1 MTAGSHVSSMEGSS
15 WIQAVSLFDLSPSSP
30 LLSDLSLNNNSNGK
44 DDSSE
49 EKVKPPE
56 LSDREA
62 KAPNIPEI
70 SDRMTCST
78 CQCTFDTREEQK
90 EHYTLDWH
98 RFNLKRRI
106 KGAAALS
113 EEDFQDKTRAGDVS
127 SISGS
132 DSESS
137 DEQES
142 GTTPEPSNDSAPIIA
157 QSGRAQRVLFRNG
170 EQQLLSVYRCALG
183 VAKDTDVTAQ
193 HLLSCVKRLQEQ
205 PVVVIL
211 MAGGGHFAGAVYK
224 GKEVVKHKTF
234 HRYTVR
240 AKRGSAQSVHDAQ
253 NRGHMAKSAGA
264 ALRRYNQAA
273 LMADISQL
281 LQSWAEHIEEAQ
293 GIFLRAP
300 HSDKTLFLGRNS
312 PITRKDPRVFGI
324 PFCTR
329 RATFRE
335 VHRVHAYLFTLQ
347 LYGKDA
353 PMSLVMGIREK
364 TVRSRRSERT
374 KVQEE
379 TADAS
384 EVSEEEIPP
393 PEEYVVEELTISTL
407 DLKEYDVQPKRK
419 RKKKRKKDGVGS
431 TGPNVTSPRT
441 DHNHSDEDSA
451 TEESENP
458 THQLAS
464 ALEGD
469 DLCRIRNVLFTCC
482 KTGDT
487 ETTKQILQDL
497 LPSSSEDS
505 SVPRPCPLEVVQ
517 TLVNEHLPV
526 DERTLLHVAASAGH
540 GEITR
545 LLMDAGWDPALRD
558 SAAQTPYSVSADKR
572 TRNSFRKY
580 REENPDKYNY
590 SKSQI
595 PGPISEEVEA
605 RKSEKKRAQRAQR
618 KQKEKEDKEER
629 LRREAEEAEKKRFA
643 ALSDREKRAMA
654 AERRLAAQINLAKET
669 AGTDIRRCWQCGES
683 LLGKIPFEYLEFFF
697 CTTRCLQEH
706 RRDQTTKAQK

>member
-1 MTAGSHVSSMEGSS
+1 
-15 WIQAVSLFDLSPSSP
+15 
-30 LLSDLSLNNNSNGK
+30 
-44 DDSSE
+44 
-49 EKVKPPE
+49 
-56 LSDREA
+56 
-62 KAPNIPEI
+62 
-70 SDRMTCST
+70 MTCST
-78 CQCTFDTREEQK
+78 CACTFDSREEQK

-137 DEQES
+137 DEPDS
-142 GTTPEPSNDSAPIIA
+142 EPSNNSAPIIA

-183 VAKDTDVTAQ
+183 VGKDTDVTPQ
-193 HLLSCVKRLQEQ
+193 HLLSCVTRLQEQ

-253 NRGHMAKSAGA
+253 NRGHTAKSAGA

-273 LMADISQL
+273 LMADIGQL
-281 LQSWAEHIEEAQ
+281 LQSWTEHIQEAQ
-293 GIFLRAP
+293 GVFLRAP
-300 HSDKTLFLGRNS
+300 RSDKTLFLGRNS

-335 VHRVHAYLFTLQ
+335 VHRVHTHLFTLQ

-353 PMSLVMGIREK
+353 PTSLVSGTREK
-364 TVRSRRSERT
+364 PARSRRSERT

-384 EVSEEEIPP
+384 EDSEEESPP
-393 PEEYVVEELTISTL
+393 PEEYVAEELTISTL

-419 RKKKRKKDGVGS
+419 RKKKRKKEGMGTTRPGVAS
-431 TGPNVTSPRT
+431 QRT
-441 DHNHSDEDSA
+441 ELDHAEEDSA

-458 THQLAS
+458 THPLAS
-464 ALEGD
+464 AIEGD
-469 DLCRIRNVLFTCC
+469 ELCRIRNVLFTCC
-482 KTGDT
+482 KTGDM

-497 LPSSSEDS
+497 
-505 SVPRPCPLEVVQ
+505 VPRCCEDPPVPGPYPPEVVRQ
-517 TLVNEHLPV
+517 LVNERLPV
-526 DERTLLHVAASAGH
+526 DERTLLHVAAAAGH
-540 GEITR
+540 GEIAR

-572 TRNSFRKY
+572 TRNGFHKY
-580 REENPDKYNY
+580 REKNPDKYNY
-590 SKSQI
+590 SRSQI

-605 RKSEKKRAQRAQR
+605 RKTEKKRAQRAQR
-618 KQKEKEDKEER
+618 KQKEREDKEER
-629 LRREAEEAEKKRFA
+629 LRREAEEAEEKRFA
-643 ALSDREKRAMA
+643 ALSDREKRAIA
-654 AERRLAAQINLAKET
+654 AERRLAAQINV
-669 AGTDIRRCWQCGES
+669 AGTNVRRCWQCGES
-683 LLGKIPFEYLEFFF
+683 LLGKIPFEYLEFSF

-706 RRDQTTKAQK
+706 RRTQAQK

>member
-1 MTAGSHVSSMEGSS
+1 MEGCPGV
-15 WIQAVSLFDLSPSSP
+15 QAFSLFDLSPSGLVFSG
-30 LLSDLSLNNNSNGK
+30 LFLNNNTNAK
-44 DDSSE
+44 DESSE

-56 LSDREA
+56 INDREA
-62 KAPNIPEI
+62 KETNILEI
-70 SDRMTCST
+70 SDRMTCSA
-78 CQCTFDTREEQK
+78 CQCAFDTREEQK

-113 EEDFQDKTRAGDVS
+113 EEDFQDKTGAGDVS

-137 DEQES
+137 DDLES
-142 GTTPEPSNDSAPIIA
+142 GTSSESNNGSTPIVA
-157 QSGRAQRVLFRNG
+157 QSSRAHKVIFRNG
-170 EQQLLSVYRCALG
+170 EEQLLSVYRCVLG
-183 VAKDTDVTAQ
+183 LVKDMDVTPE
-193 HLLSCVKRLQEQ
+193 HLLSCVKHLQEQ

-224 GKEVVKHKTF
+224 GKEVLKHKTF

-253 NRGHMAKSAGA
+253 NRGHMARSAGA

-273 LMADISQL
+273 LMAEIHQL

-300 HSDKTLFLGRNS
+300 RSDKTLFLGGNS

-324 PFCTR
+324 PFITR

-335 VHRVHAYLFTLQ
+335 VHRVHAHLFMLQ
-347 LYGKDA
+347 LYEKDA
-353 PMSLVMGIREK
+353 PLSLVSGTREK
-364 TVRSRRSERT
+364 TVKSKISGRT
-374 KVQEE
+374 KIQEE
-379 TADAS
+379 TADAP

-393 PEEYVVEELTISTL
+393 DEEYVVEELTISTL
-407 DLKEYDVQPKRK
+407 DLREHEVQPKRK
-419 RKKKRKKDGVGS
+419 RKNKKKRDGMRPVQDEN
-431 TGPNVTSPRT
+431 TARVRVTSQRT
-441 DHNHSDEDSA
+441 VDDQVDDSS
-451 TEESENP
+451 TEETENP
-458 THQLAS
+458 THHPAS

-469 DLCRIRNVLFTCC
+469 ELSRIRNVLFTCC

-487 ETTKQILQDL
+487 EAAKQILQDVI
-497 LPSSSEDS
+497 PSSSEDS
-505 SVPRPCPLEVVQ
+505 SVPRPVTPEVVQ
-517 TLVNEHLPV
+517 KLVNERLPR
-526 DERTLLHVAASAGH
+526 ENRTLLHVAASAGH
-540 GEITR
+540 GEIAW
-545 LLMDAGWDPALRD
+545 LLMEAGWDPALRD
-558 SAAQTPYSVSADKR
+558 STAQTPYSVSADKR

-595 PGPISEEVEA
+595 PGPIPEEVEA
-605 RKSEKKRAQRAQR
+605 RKTEKKRVQKAQK
-618 KQKEKEDKEER
+618 KQKEREEKDER

-643 ALSDREKRAMA
+643 DLSDREKRAIA
-654 AERRLAAQINLAKET
+654 AERRFAAQLNLPKET
-669 AGTDIRRCWQCGES
+669 AGANIRRCWQCGES
-683 LLGKIPFEYLEFFF
+683 LLGKIPFEYLEFSF
-697 CTTRCLQEH
+697 CATRCLQEH
-706 RRDQTTKAQK
+706 RRSQATKSQK

>member
-1 MTAGSHVSSMEGSS
+1 MEGSPGL
-15 WIQAVSLFDLSPSSP
+15 QAISLFDLNPLSPV
-30 LLSDLSLNNNSNGK
+30 LSDLSLNKSSNGR

-49 EKVKPPE
+49 ERTKPPE
-56 LSDREA
+56 MKDLEA
-62 KAPNIPEI
+62 KLPNILEI

-78 CQCTFDTREEQK
+78 CQCTFDSREEQK

-106 KGAAALS
+106 KGAAAIS

-137 DEQES
+137 DELES
-142 GTTPEPSNDSAPIIA
+142 GPTSEPDNDAAPIAA
-157 QSGRAQRVLFRNG
+157 QPSRTQSVLFRNG
-170 EQQLLSVYRCALG
+170 EQRLLSVYRCVLG
-183 VAKDTDVTAQ
+183 AAKDTDVTPD
-193 HLLSCVKRLQEQ
+193 HLLTCVKRLQEN

-224 GKEVVKHKTF
+224 GKEAVKHKTF

-273 LMADISQL
+273 LMTDINQL
-281 LQSWAEHIEEAQ
+281 LQSWAEHIQEAQ

-300 HSDKTLFLGRNS
+300 RSDKALFLGRNS

-335 VHRVHAYLFTLQ
+335 VHRVHTQLFNLQ
-347 LYGKDA
+347 LYEQDA
-353 PMSLVMGIREK
+353 SLSLVSGIREK
-364 TVRSRRSERT
+364 SIRPRRTGRT
-374 KVQEE
+374 EKQEE
-379 TADAS
+379 KIDAA
-384 EVSEEEIPP
+384 EVSEEETPP
-393 PEEYVVEELTISTL
+393 PEEYVEEELTISTL
-407 DLKEYDVQPKRK
+407 DLREYEVQPKRK
-419 RKKKRKKDGVGS
+419 RKKRKKKEGTKPTQDDGAA
-431 TGPNVTSPRT
+431 GPSVTSQRMT
-441 DHNHSDEDSA
+441 HDHEDDSA
-451 TEESENP
+451 TEEMENP
-458 THQLAS
+458 RHHPAS
-464 ALEGD
+464 VLEGD
-469 DLCRIRNVLFTCC
+469 DLFRTRNVLFTCC

-487 ETTKQILQDL
+487 ETAKQILQAL
-497 LPSSSEDS
+497 LLSSSGDS
-505 SVPRPCPLEVVQ
+505 SGPGLSTPEVVQ
-517 TLVNEHLPV
+517 QLVNEPLPV
-526 DERTLLHVAASAGH
+526 EGRTLLHVAAAAGH
-540 GEITR
+540 GPVAC

-558 SAAQTPYSVSADKR
+558 SSAQTPYSVSADKR

-580 REENPDKYNY
+580 QEENPDKYDY

-605 RKSEKKRAQRAQR
+605 RKAEKKRIQRAQR

-643 ALSDREKRAMA
+643 ALSDREKRAIA
-654 AERRLAAQINLAKET
+654 AERRLAAQINLTNET
-669 AGTDIRRCWQCGES
+669 AGTIRRCWQCGES
-683 LLGKIPFEYLEFFF
+683 LLGKIPFEYLEFSF

-706 RRDQTTKAQK
+706 RRSQAAKSQK